1 MRERAEI
8 GGYAI
13 IKRLGSGG
21 MSVVFEAEDAEGHR
35 VALKLL
41 HPSIVDTP
49 IGRERLRREI
59 RMMQRVR
66 GPYVAHVI
74 DAEAD
79 EDEAFIVT
87 ELIDGPTLEQDVQ
100 DAGVFTG
107 TDLVELAENLR
118 DAVASI
124 HEVGVLH
131 RDIKPSNVMMAASG
145 PILIDFGIAQVE
157 EDQRLTMTGQ
167 LSHTPGYCDP
177 RIFDGAS
184 PDEASDEWAT
194 VAVLCYA
201 ATGSHPFGSGTS
213 PAVLKRVLS
222 GDAEIQVLAPELAAA
237 FRCALSPNEHERMSI
252 DQLIDVIG
260 DPSRGSYLLETKFRP
275 PTLPPLPTMPSAFT
289 SSTTP
294 FSSVDPTRHVAPPG
308 GEATLVPLPEE
319 YEIPEPSQA
328 NTSDSDV
335 SAGVHAPEVGATEA
349 GEHLSADFL
358 PTDVSLESSR
368 ADAGSGSTLTA
379 SVTPSGTI
387 IAPTPA
393 ANNSV
398 NSAPNQDHTQSLGTL
413 DDDAA
418 SDYLIQTLR
427 ASQLET
433 GTREAGGAQGTPRR
447 LGIFERASHSEGLRN
462 PESTHRDES
471 NGHNLFAGTQPTNV
485 YPTHITLPLANHTVP
500 NSQHPQAYG
509 QGVHPL
515 HQPRVPGATPMLT
528 EGSDGRHW
536 MPHRPVEPWMM
547 PSPQARVMVFLAGCC
562 FAVFGFL
569 APGWALICYAILL
582 VILSTAGFCA
592 QNLRDRRLQRGRP
605 YRGDRL
611 GAVLRAPWYALVS
624 TILEGT
630 NLLLSCAVAY
640 LAMLFFDRTFT
651 EATTTAMGVVIVLV
665 VSWFIGPNSA
675 GREGAR
681 TISRLL
687 SPTPTYRYFWWSALL
702 VVLIIALSVLAVEPI
717 SSWAPLPE
725 PSYFE
730 NALRL

>member
-1 MRERAEI
+1 
-8 GGYAI
+8 
-13 IKRLGSGG
+13 

-41 HPSIVDTP
+41 HPSIVDTSV
-49 IGRERLRREI
+49 GRERLRREI

-107 TDLVELAENLR
+107 ADLVELSENLR

-177 RIFDGAS
+177 RIFDGAT

-237 FRCALSPNEHERMSI
+237 FRCALSPIEHERISL
-252 DQLIDVIG
+252 DQLIEVMR

-275 PTLPPLPTMPSAFT
+275 PTLPPLPGVSA
-289 SSTTP
+289 P
-294 FSSVDPTRHVAPPG
+294 FAGAHSDPTRLVPAPA
-308 GEATLVPLPEE
+308 GEATLVPLPED
-319 YEIPEPSQA
+319 YEAPEA
-328 NTSDSDV
+328 HAFDSGVSGADV
-335 SAGVHAPEVGATEA
+335 SGADVFPGSSAHYGDDVSEAGPEGATQVLGA
-349 GEHLSADFL
+349 G
-358 PTDVSLESSR
+358 
-368 ADAGSGSTLTA
+368 AGAGQGA
-379 SVTPSGTI
+379 
-387 IAPTPA
+387 
-393 ANNSV
+393 
-398 NSAPNQDHTQSLGTL
+398 GTL

-418 SDYLIQTLR
+418 SDYLTQALR
-427 ASQLET
+427 ASQ
-433 GTREAGGAQGTPRR
+433 REAGARDRAPRR
-447 LGIFERASHSEGLRN
+447 VGIFDRAAGHSTAPGN
-462 PESTHRDES
+462 VNNQQPPAFNT
-471 NGHNLFAGTQPTNV
+471 AGS
-485 YPTHITLPLANHTVP
+485 YPTHIMPTNTPQQGSPYPGLPA
-500 NSQHPQAYG
+500 A
-509 QGVHPL
+509 
-515 HQPRVPGATPMLT
+515 PGLP
-528 EGSDGRHW
+528 GGRHW
-536 MPHRPVEPWMM
+536 MADRPVEPWMM
-547 PSPQARVMVFLAGCC
+547 PSPPARVMVLLAGCC
-562 FAVFGFL
+562 FAVFGYL
-569 APGWALICYAILL
+569 APGWALICYAAVLL
-582 VILSTAGFCA
+582 VLSTAGFCA
-592 QNLRDRRLQRGRP
+592 QNLRERRLQRGRP

-611 GAVLRAPWYALVS
+611 GAVLRSPWYLLVS
-624 TILEGT
+624 VVLEGT

-651 EATTTAMGVVIVLV
+651 EPATTAVGVLIVIV
-665 VSWFIGPNSA
+665 VSWFIGPNAS

-681 TISRLL
+681 AVSRLL

-702 VVLIIALSVLAVEPI
+702 IVLIIALSALSVEPV
-717 SSWAPLPE
+717 STWAPLPE
-725 PSYFE
+725 PYYFE
-730 NALRL
+730 NVFQL